1 MSCFTDRLIQSDDSF
16 FVRCVG
22 VSDSYIKDILEL
34 DTLYGGWDY
43 VRVNGLMPPQDKDTL
58 ERLRIEALDFESSFE
73 GARVL
78 ALYRS
83 SVPSVNPSIENN
95 LVISLLYWRALLE
108 SDKGVFVYSGKTG
121 YKEYLF
127 CYMAYLLG
135 WQVFM
140 LMPVGEG
147 KLSEVLTVRSEQL
160 VIGEEKAV
168 DIPTFVP
175 PLNSPP
181 HSPPQRRTVPE
192 EDHTGERSP
201 ITGNVRL
208 KVPPRAGRHG
218 SPVTNGNRV
227 NIPPRPDRNAPP
239 PNGAAVPPRPERGQP
254 PTGGNRVN
262 IPPRPDRNAPPP
274 NGAAIPPRPDRG
286 QPPMGGNRVNIP
298 PRPDRNAPP
307 PNGAV
312 PPRPARSGFPP
323 RTPIP
328 AHSGMGWRELPP
340 RPQSRPPQNAPA
352 PAGRVMSWSEI
363 AGLSGS
369 VVRLEALGYA
379 GATSVI
385 GSGVVINRHGYI
397 LTGFSMVRDSMQIKV
412 RVERD
417 EHTYYARVI
426 KYHTEHDLAVLKIE
440 CMVTPLTIY
449 TGVQE
454 PTEGQPIY
462 IIGSGGG
469 RLNNIY
475 EGKITGFKNYYGF
488 NNIVFSSQQDHGS
501 TGGALLNSCGEL
513 IGLCFGTAYGAYAA
527 DQAVSCRMLE
537 PFVHGFL

>member
-168 DIPTFVP
+168 DIPKFVP

-181 HSPPQRRTVPE
+181 RRPPQRRTVPE

-227 NIPPRPDRNAPP
+227 NIPPRPDRNAPT
-239 PNGAAVPPRPERGQP
+239 PNGAA
-254 PTGGNRVN
+254 
-262 IPPRPDRNAPPP
+262 
-274 NGAAIPPRPDRG
+274 
-286 QPPMGGNRVNIP
+286 
-298 PRPDRNAPP
+298 
-307 PNGAV
+307 

-397 LTGFSMVRDSMQIKV
+397 LTSFSMVRDSMQIKA

-537 PFVHGFL
+537 PFVHGFLE